1 MIDNIDKVWS
11 ELRYWRKLRQTQSLL
26 VSSNIS
32 RSLVVRMQ

>member
-1 MIDNIDKVWS
+1 MIDNKDKVWS
-11 ELRYWRKLRQTQSLL
+11 ELRYWRKLSKTQSLL